1 MKSSRMYHHSFL
13 LSLLLFA
20 SSAHAELWTGCHGC
34 TREQEELAAVVAASA
49 LPTQAITNVFVIDEV
64 HREVLKFE
72 VLFDREPGLF
82 VTTVTPLQPGQ
93 AQVDAVMAIWSAM
106 DQMKS
111 WSISSTVCAR
121 VVYYIYDAGCQG
133 RVSQH
138 LHYTANTTV
147 AGRLRMDT
155 AIFFNRVNA
164 AFNFDR
170 PFQSRVYFPDRS
182 VAIVEIRFAMNV
194 HTMTLSIHEVK
205 LIRAYTADGT
215 RLPLTPE
222 QLAGFVLENA
232 SIRTVEDTIR
242 LFRAWGVT
250 VVRGC
255 SPLSNRTR
263 MRCERVP
270 PPGSPD
276 GTLPRCTVTTGC

>member
-34 TREQEELAAVVAASA
+34 AREQEEQAAVVAASA
-49 LPTQAITNVFVIDEV
+49 SPTPSVVNVYVADKV

-72 VLFDREPGLF
+72 VLIDREPGLF
-82 VTTVTPLQPGQ
+82 VTTVTQLQTGQ
-93 AQVDAVMAIWSAM
+93 AQVDAVMAFWGAL
-106 DQMKS
+106 DQMKRQ
-111 WSISSTVCAR
+111 SILSTVCAR

-138 LHYTANTTV
+138 LHYGSNTV
-147 AGRLRMDT
+147 FGDFRRDGAILLNRL
-155 AIFFNRVNA
+155 NA

-170 PFQSRVYFPDRS
+170 PFESRLYFSDGS
-182 VAIVEIRFAMNV
+182 VAVVEIRFAMNV
-194 HTMTLSIHEVK
+194 VTMTLSVHEVK
-205 LIRAYTADGT
+205 LIRAYADDGT
-215 RLPLTPE
+215 QLPLTPE
-222 QLAGFVLENA
+222 QLAGFTLENA
-232 SIRTVEDTIR
+232 SIRTVEDMTR

>member
-1 MKSSRMYHHSFL
+1 MKSSRMYHPSFL

-34 TREQEELAAVVAASA
+34 TREQEEQAAVVAASA
-49 LPTQAITNVFVIDEV
+49 LPTPSIVNVYVTDKV

-72 VLFDREPGLF
+72 VLIDREPGLF

-93 AQVDAVMAIWSAM
+93 AQVDTVMAFWGAL
-106 DQMKS
+106 DQMKRQ
-111 WSISSTVCAR
+111 SISSTVCAR
-121 VVYYIYDAGCQG
+121 VVYYIYDAGCRG

-138 LHYTANTTV
+138 LHYGSNTV
-147 AGRLRMDT
+147 FGDFRRDGAILLNRL
-155 AIFFNRVNA
+155 NA

-170 PFQSRVYFPDRS
+170 PFESRLYFPDGS
-182 VAIVEIRFAMNV
+182 VAVVEIRFAMNV
-194 HTMTLSIHEVK
+194 VTMTLSVHEVK
-205 LIRAYTADGT
+205 LIRAYADDGT
-215 RLPLTPE
+215 QLPLTPE
-222 QLAGFVLENA
+222 QLAGFTLENA
-232 SIRTVEDTIR
+232 SIRTVEDMTR